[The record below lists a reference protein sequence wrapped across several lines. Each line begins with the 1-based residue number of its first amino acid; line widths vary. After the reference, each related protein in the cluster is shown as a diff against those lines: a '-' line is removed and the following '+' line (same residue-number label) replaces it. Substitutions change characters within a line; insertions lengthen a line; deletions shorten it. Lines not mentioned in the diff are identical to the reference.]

1 MTHRWLTQ
9 YPAGV
14 PAQVDITQ
22 YASIVELLEESFE
35 KFAAADSFIFA
46 GSVLTYGDI
55 DTLSKALAAWLQAQG
70 LVKGDCVAIMLPNLL
85 SYPVAASAVLRA
97 GCIAVNVNPLY
108 TPRELSHQLV
118 DSGAKVILI
127 LEPFLATLNSIIANT
142 SVKTVLVAGGADL
155 VGLPRGSALQAVVSA
170 ASTTTDNAPYPRL
183 TDAIA
188 QGARLD
194 YKRPVITPSDVAV
207 LQYTGGTTGISKG
220 ATLLHQT
227 IIANLLASEAW
238 MQPGL
243 KRLPMST
250 PLTIVCALPLYH
262 VFAFICCGLLGMR
275 AGGRNILI
283 ANPRDLGAMIQALKP
298 YKLHMFP
305 AVNTLFNGLVH
316 HPDFIQ
322 LDFSE
327 LQMSN
332 GGGTAVQEAVAAKW
346 LAATGCPIVEGYG
359 LSETSAGATANPTNL
374 TTFSGTIGV
383 PMPNIDIK
391 VLDDDGTE
399 VPLGERGEIC
409 IKGPQVMPG
418 YWKRPEETAA
428 SFTAD
433 GFFKSGDIGVM
444 DERGYLRIVDRKK
457 DMILVSGFNVYP
469 NEVEAVVAGHPGV
482 LECAVVGVPDAVSGE
497 AVRLFVV
504 KKAPSLTAKEV
515 TDFCAAQ
522 LTGYK
527 RPRSVVF
534 LEELP
539 KTNVGKILRRELR
552 DKAVNA

>member
-1 MTHRWLTQ
+1 MAHRWLTQ

-14 PAQVDITQ
+14 PAEVDITR
-22 YASIVELLEESFE
+22 YNSVVELLEESFE
-35 KFAAADSFIFA
+35 KYRDADSYVFA
-46 GSVLTYGDI
+46 GSVLTYGDV
-55 DTLSKALAAWLQAQG
+55 DALSRALAAWLQAQG
-70 LVKGDCVAIMLPNLL
+70 LQKGDCVAIMLPNLL
-85 SYPVAASAVLRA
+85 SYPVAAAAVLRA

-118 DSGAKVILI
+118 DSGAKAILI
-127 LEPFLATLNSIIANT
+127 LEPFLATLNPILADT
-142 SVKTVLVAGGADL
+142 LVKTVVVAGGTDL
-155 VGLPRGSALQAVVSA
+155 LGLPRGGALDAVLGRAGANAAA
-170 ASTTTDNAPYPRL
+170 ASPMRL

-188 QGARLD
+188 QGAGLT
-194 YKRPVITPSDVAV
+194 YTRPAMAPQDVAV
-207 LQYTGGTTGISKG
+207 LQYTGGTTGVSKG

-243 KRLPMST
+243 KRLPRST

-262 VFAFICCGLLGMR
+262 VFAFIVCGLLGMR

-283 ANPRDLGAMIQALKP
+283 ANPRDLGAMIAALKP

-305 AVNTLFNGLVH
+305 AVNTLFNGLVN
-316 HPDFIQ
+316 HPDFTQ

-327 LQMSN
+327 LLMSN

-359 LSETSAGATANPTNL
+359 LSETSAGATCNPTNL
-374 TTFSGTIGV
+374 TAFSGTIGV
-383 PMPNIDIK
+383 PMPNIDIRI
-391 VLDDDGTE
+391 LDDDGAD

-418 YWKRPEETAA
+418 YWKRPQETAEA
-428 SFTAD
+428 FTPD
-433 GFFKSGDIGVM
+433 GYFKSGDVGVM

-469 NEVEAVVAGHPGV
+469 NEIEGVVAGHPGV
-482 LECAVVGVPDAVSGE
+482 LECAVVGVPDAGSGE
-497 AVRLFVV
+497 AVKLFVV
-504 KKAPSLTAKEV
+504 KKDAALTEADLAK
-515 TDFCAAQ
+515 FCADQ

-527 RPRSVVF
+527 RPRSIVF
-534 LEELP
+534 LSELP
-539 KTNVGKILRRELR
+539 KTNVGKILRRVLR
-552 DKAVNA
+552 DQALAA